1 MKSGFTSL
9 GYPGSQKEVSFLE
22 SNLQSV
28 QIGKKKVLLKEK
40 KKKKN
45 RLLPSGVKAV

>member
-1 MKSGFTSL
+1 M

-40 KKKKN
+40 KKKEKN